1 MPAGDARGTALT
13 CAIMYESAPMLP
25 LLTLVAGDREPLCC
39 LLTCSIM
46 NESAPI
52 RPLLLLALLGDRIAA
67 PACCRFTC
75 SLMNESAT
83 DFGEDRVLA
92 APRAVAPLRDG
103 GFGTCETGPLTHDAV
118 KVVGG

>member
-1 MPAGDARGTALT
+1 MK
-13 CAIMYESAPMLP
+13 
-25 LLTLVAGDREPLCC
+25 
-39 LLTCSIM
+39 
-46 NESAPI
+46 ESAPI

-75 SLMNESAT
+75 SLMNESDT

-118 KVVGG
+118 KVAGG